1 MVGLKQPRRQRFLT
15 PSPTSDTHRT
25 WFRERGTLQPHR
37 RTNFQCREETKAT
50 CREEVSPAGTLLVK
64 EEGFARVIFQQI
76 FIETNI
82 YLPGFGIDTAP
93 VLMGLGPGRDL
104 E

>member
-1 MVGLKQPRRQRFLT
+1 M
-15 PSPTSDTHRT
+15 
-25 WFRERGTLQPHR
+25 
-37 RTNFQCREETKAT
+37 
-50 CREEVSPAGTLLVK
+50 VK